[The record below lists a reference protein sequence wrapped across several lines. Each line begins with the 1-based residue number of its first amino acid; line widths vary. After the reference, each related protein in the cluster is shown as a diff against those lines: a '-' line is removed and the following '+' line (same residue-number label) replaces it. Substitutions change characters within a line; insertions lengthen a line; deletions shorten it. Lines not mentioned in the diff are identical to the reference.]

1 MQTNNNDSG
10 MEDLGIFAHKNKYH
24 RHKNKY
30 HHRHGYFCSY
40 KQISSQAWIFFSE
53 KHVIHHMH
61 GYVGCEKYVGTS
73 HARVFCSEK
82 YVCTS
87 QARVFCSEKYVCTSQ
102 ALVFC
107 SDKRGGRRG
116 VSPPQPQWNQPRS
129 RPPTDQNG
137 REGQICKCTKE
148 TS

>member
-1 MQTNNNDSG
+1 LLIKTNNTGIKINIITG
-10 MEDLGIFAHKNKYH
+10 MGIFAHT
-24 RHKNKY
+24 NKY
-30 HHRHGYFCSY
+30 HHRHGYVCC
-40 KQISSQAWIFFSE
+40 E
-53 KHVIHHMH
+53 KHV
-61 GYVGCEKYVGTS
+61 G
-73 HARVFCSEK
+73 
-82 YVCTS
+82 TS
-87 QARVFCSEKYVCTSQ
+87 QARVFCSEKHVCTSH